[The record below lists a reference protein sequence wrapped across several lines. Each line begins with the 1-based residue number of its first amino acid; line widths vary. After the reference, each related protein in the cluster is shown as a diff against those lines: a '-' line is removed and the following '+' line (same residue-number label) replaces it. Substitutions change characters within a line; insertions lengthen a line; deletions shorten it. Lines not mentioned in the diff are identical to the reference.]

1 MTFYSDDTK
10 MFIDMSIVSK
20 DVPKPLRKTVKTTL
34 KQFYHNKIEKQKQN
48 TTKHLFTQKANIQ
61 IINSDQEDPNAK
73 E

>member
-1 MTFYSDDTK
+1 ML
-10 MFIDMSIVSK
+10 SK
-20 DVPKPLRKTVKTTL
+20 NLCKQLRKTVKTTL